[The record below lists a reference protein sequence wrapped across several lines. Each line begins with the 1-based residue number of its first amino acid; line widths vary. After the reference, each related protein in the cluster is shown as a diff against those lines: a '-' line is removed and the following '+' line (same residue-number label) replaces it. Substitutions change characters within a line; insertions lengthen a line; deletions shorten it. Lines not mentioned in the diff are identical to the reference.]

1 MRPVHLYLII
11 LPFTVLSCVSTGKY
25 KAAQKET
32 DKYDSLYTWSMRTL
46 KASQDNNKELAK
58 QKATMLQQVKEMD
71 FELTATKENNTLLRK
86 QLHSLSALSSAQAE
100 SIKKSMDNI
109 GVRDM
114 YLMDLRAALSHRD
127 SMNMV
132 VVLNLKAAIGGFGDE
147 DVSIKL
153 ENGVVHVDLSDKILF
168 DSDSSGSTGYTVTN
182 KAKSVLGRLARVLNN
197 LPDVEFMVEGHTDGV
212 VVKDDKPA
220 IDSAAIQSVIASLH
234 VDSVAD
240 SLSLRTDSAMA
251 VRIDS
256 ASVHPDSAVAA
267 QTESAVAAQTESVII
282 HTDSTMAVHTD
293 SASVHTDSAVA
304 AQTESVVIHTDSAM
318 AARIDSA
325 SVHPDSAVAHSD
337 SAAAHT
343 DSAVARLDSI
353 RLHLDSVRIVHSV
366 LVDNWDIS
374 AKRAAALVRILQNDY
389 HISPTRM
396 TAAGRSEYIMVA
408 PNDTPEGRA
417 ANRRTRII
425 IIPQLD
431 QLLKLLDRKQSQ
443 DSPVLPAIS
452 GS

>member
-11 LPFTVLSCVSTGKY
+11 FPFTVLSCVSTGKY

-46 KASQDNNKELAK
+46 KASQDNNKELAR
-58 QKATMLQQVKEMD
+58 QKATMLEQVKEMD

-86 QLHSLSALSSAQAE
+86 QMLSLSALSSAQAE

-114 YLMDLRAALSHRD
+114 YLMDLRTALSHRD
-127 SMNMV
+127 SVNMI

-153 ENGVVHVDLSDKILF
+153 ENGVVHVDLSDKLLF
-168 DSDSSGSTGYTVTN
+168 DSDSAGSSGYTVTN

-197 LPDVEFMVEGHTDGV
+197 LPDVEFMIEGHTDGV

-220 IDSAAIQSVIASLH
+220 IDSTAIQSVIASLR
-234 VDSVAD
+234 VDSVAGSLPVHADSAVALHPDSTAVQTDTAILSVGNVALQAD
-240 SLSLRTDSAMA
+240 SLPLHTDSAMA
-251 VRIDS
+251 VHIDS
-256 ASVHPDSAVAA
+256 VSVHLDSAVAR
-267 QTESAVAAQTESVII
+267 T
-282 HTDSTMAVHTD
+282 
-293 SASVHTDSAVA
+293 
-304 AQTESVVIHTDSAM
+304 
-318 AARIDSA
+318 
-325 SVHPDSAVAHSD
+325 D

-343 DSAVARLDSI
+343 DSTVATLTP
-353 RLHLDSVRIVHSV
+353 HLDSVQIVHSV

-374 AKRAAALVRILQNDY
+374 AKRATALVRILQNDY

-396 TAAGRSEYIMVA
+396 TAAGRSEYIIVA
-408 PNDTPEGRA
+408 PNNTPEGRA

-431 QLLKLLDRKQSQ
+431 QLLKLLDRRQGQ
-443 DSPVLPAIS
+443 DSTSVPAIS